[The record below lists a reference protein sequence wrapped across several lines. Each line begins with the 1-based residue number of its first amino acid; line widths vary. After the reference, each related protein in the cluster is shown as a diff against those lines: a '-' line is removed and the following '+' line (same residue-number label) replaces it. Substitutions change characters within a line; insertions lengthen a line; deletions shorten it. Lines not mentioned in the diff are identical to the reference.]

1 MDAREINFGPYL
13 HANKKRTNL
22 LLPLQKSHPLTIPP
36 SATTVVTLTHLQL
49 RTDYTPEAH
58 TALELQRT
66 TARI

>member
-1 MDAREINFGPYL
+1 MSDISDGRERDKFWTVFTCKQEEDEPSSTPT
-13 HANKKRTNL
+13 K
-22 LLPLQKSHPLTIPP
+22 IPP
-36 SATTVVTLTHLQL
+36 SATNVATLTHLQL